1 MPQSVGQP
9 IKDLRGYMPEEDVH
23 KLLDGATKLRDKLL
37 LRLLWVTGCRI
48 SELLGGN
55 SWYPINC
62 THRKEMMCLKNCYK
76 TCNYRPDQKLRV
88 FEPAH
93 VEDINFKDG
102 NIILNLLKRKV
113 YPPPKHLVNLDKT
126 TLTMLNEYIT
136 QEGLHPTDPIFS
148 MTRQR
153 AFQITRAI
161 GASVGITRVGSK
173 GLHDHHFRHS
183 HCVAYVK
190 KNNTLEG
197 LRKLQKRIGHASIST
212 TAEYLQF
219 GPEAKEETEDIF
231 GKW

>member
-1 MPQSVGQP
+1 MAQSVGQP
-9 IKDLRGYMPEEDVH
+9 IKDLRGYMPEEQIR
-23 KLLDGATKLRDKLL
+23 KLLVGAHKLRDKLL

-62 THRKEMMCLKNCYK
+62 SYRKEKKCLTTCYKNCEHRI
-76 TCNYRPDQKLRV
+76 TQKLRV

-93 VEDINFKDG
+93 VNDIDWNDG
-102 NIILNLLKRKV
+102 VIILNLLKRKK
-113 YPPPKHLVNLDKT
+113 YPPPQHRVALDKI
-126 TLTMLNEYIT
+126 TLNMLKEYIK
-136 QEGLHPTDPIFS
+136 QEHLQPTDPIFNI
-148 MTRQR
+148 TRQR
-153 AFQITRAI
+153 AFQITREI
-161 GASVGITRVGSK
+161 GKSVGINKVGSK

-231 GKW
+231 GKF